1 MTTDHHQPHSVLSWK
16 KIALL
21 SGQNKKVII
30 NYSVNVFFTGSKVIL
45 VTYSKIDF
53 VFLLFLYNLS

>member
-30 NYSVNVFFTGSKVIL
+30 NYSVNVFFTGSKSGEIADEIVD
-45 VTYSKIDF
+45 YSKEEEGEW
-53 VFLLFLYNLS
+53 